1 MENFCGSALLIN
13 CSFGAVL
20 GTAILQQECDPSQVF
35 DLNME
40 ENIIG
45 IIIKSWRFFFQ
56 MCGFVGCLN
65 LCEFTDNH

>member
-45 IIIKSWRFFFQ
+45 IVIKS
-56 MCGFVGCLN
+56 
-65 LCEFTDNH
+65 